1 MCDPSKHLPN
11 YYKLHNIL
19 QRTLFT
25 PNLVIDWIWSK
36 YYTYYIFGNLSCSAT
51 FGGDSTFK
59 SYLTPYTLL
68 YFETPAVCQ
77 QQVNNFVYVWL
88 LYCQKWRNYILHKY
102 LYTIITSEEVQ
113 FLVTRHNTIF
123 EILNVKIGTY

>member
-19 QRTLFT
+19 QRTLFA

-36 YYTYYIFGNLSCSAT
+36 YYT
-51 FGGDSTFK
+51 
-59 SYLTPYTLL
+59 SYLETWVAQLLLVGTLPSKVIWHSIR

-77 QQVNNFVYVWL
+77 QQVNHFVYVWL
-88 LYCQKWRNYILHKY
+88 LYCQKWRNYILHIY

-123 EILNVKIGTY
+123 EILNVKIVTY